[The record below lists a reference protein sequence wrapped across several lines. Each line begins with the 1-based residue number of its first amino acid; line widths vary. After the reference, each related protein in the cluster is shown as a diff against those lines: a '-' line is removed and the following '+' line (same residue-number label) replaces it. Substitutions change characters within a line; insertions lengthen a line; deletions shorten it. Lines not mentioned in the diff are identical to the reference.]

1 MVTVVTLKGG
11 EVNWLI
17 GLHIDLKKDG
27 RPKCSI
33 VLPCSRRESFLV
45 LMFTMTL
52 SLLSPQTAT
61 SSNCEYPAGMPQVMY
76 KQSSLKSSQRSLAK
90 RAGGIP
96 DIARLLRVL
105 GAFRV

>member
-1 MVTVVTLKGG
+1 
-11 EVNWLI
+11 
-17 GLHIDLKKDG
+17 
-27 RPKCSI
+27 
-33 VLPCSRRESFLV
+33 
-45 LMFTMTL
+45 
-52 SLLSPQTAT
+52 
-61 SSNCEYPAGMPQVMY
+61 MPQVMY